1 MGPHGTGRV
10 ARPGRSRG
18 RREFGDV
25 VVVKEV
31 TRDMDGRVW
40 LTRLGQDLR
49 YAARL
54 LRRSPGFTV
63 VAVLSLAL
71 GIGAATAI
79 FQIVDA
85 VRLRSLPVAR
95 SWELARVRIV
105 NMDGARGNR
114 SPYDPLNHPVFE
126 QIRRQQQGFTD
137 VAAWSSDSFNLAD
150 GGEMRLRAGPLRLGH
165 LLRCA
170 RHRAGGRRLI
180 ADADDKPGC
189 APRVVLSHAFWTRE
203 MGGDPRA
210 IGRTSR
216 WTRARLR

>member
-1 MGPHGTGRV
+1 MERGE
-10 ARPGRSRG
+10 SRAQAEAAV
-18 RREFGDV
+18 RREFGNV

-54 LRRSPGFTV
+54 LHRSPGFTV

-85 VRLRSLPVAR
+85 VRLRTLPVAR
-95 SWELARVRIV
+95 AWELAQVRIV
-105 NMDGARGNR
+105 NMDGVRGNR
-114 SPYDPLNHPVFE
+114 FSAYDPLNYPVFE

-137 VAAWSSDSFNLAD
+137 VAAWSGTSFNLAD
-150 GGEMRLRAGPLRLGH
+150 GGEMRPARGLFVSGTFSTCSASRRRPGGSSRTPTTRRA
-165 LLRCA
+165 A
-170 RHRAGGRRLI
+170 RRGSYSA
-180 ADADDKPGC
+180 
-189 APRVVLSHAFWTRE
+189 TRS
-203 MGGDPRA
+203 G
-210 IGRTSR
+210 
-216 WTRARLR
+216 